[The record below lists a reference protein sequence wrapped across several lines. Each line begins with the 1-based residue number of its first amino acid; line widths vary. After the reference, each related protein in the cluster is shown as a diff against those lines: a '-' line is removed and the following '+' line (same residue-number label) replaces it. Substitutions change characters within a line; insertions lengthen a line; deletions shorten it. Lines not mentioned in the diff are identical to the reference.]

1 MLIVF
6 LLVVIFSIPF
16 LSPKFLLVLVGIKE
30 MAIKGFDR
38 KSLSYPIL
46 LFLISLCLF
55 IYSPSYSEYRVL
67 KLTTV
72 VFLSTIFSR
81 FFWTKMFKSRLAM
94 VYFIISSIFFINV
107 SIFSTMEDIP
117 EFNILGM
124 NVFRGS
130 YHNLWF
136 IGLILL
142 FQKSIKNSLSFW
154 DVLLFLIFSILSTG
168 RTSIL
173 MGVLV
178 FMGWVSWWFWTSRF
192 KRMVW
197 LISPVLLLI
206 SIVFTDVVVNSS
218 KGLSERGLKLIARQY
233 IYGCYMEN
241 LKYENILLG
250 FHPNDIAKDCLIALE
265 REDAESKIVMTE
277 SSLLSLISYLG
288 IFSLIPLYRL
298 FSIMTEI
305 DMVSRVVFLA
315 LLVRILT
322 GDFLFFTVWDF
333 IWITGTKYFNDEDV

>member
-1 MLIVF
+1 
-6 LLVVIFSIPF
+6 
-16 LSPKFLLVLVGIKE
+16 

-38 KSLSYPIL
+38 KNLSYPIL

-67 KLTTV
+67 KLTTI

-81 FFWTKMFKSRLAM
+81 FFWTKMFKSKVAM
-94 VYFIISSIFFINV
+94 IYFIISSIFFICV
-107 SIFSTMEDIP
+107 GIFSTMEDIP
-117 EFNILGM
+117 DFKILGM

-142 FQKSIKNSLSFW
+142 FQKSIKNTLSFW

-197 LISPVLLLI
+197 LIFPILVPI
-206 SIVFTDVVVNSS
+206 SLVFTDGVANSS
-218 KGLSERGLKLIARQY
+218 KGLSERGLKLTARQY

-241 LKYENILLG
+241 LKYEDILLG

-265 REDAESKIVMTE
+265 REDAESIIVMTE

-305 DMVSRVVFLA
+305 NVVSRVVFLA
-315 LLVRILT
+315 LLVRVLT